1 MRPTQSVSLRAA
13 VGEEDRSMTVEVAG
27 ETAFVTES
35 SRGIGRGIALR
46 LAECGVEEVGVHY
59 HRNEAAAQETL
70 ELLRDRGAEA
80 FLVRGDLSNLED
92 TRLFFEIVGG
102 RLDSLAVFVSN
113 ARSGLDRFYE
123 PVMEVV
129 RPVTAMSIS
138 FVLADIDVTNAA
150 LLPGTE
156 SRIPYSVF
164 RIPSLYSLFSFHGST
179 QRRNSRR
186 TGPSILGAVSR
197 STGTDPST
205 P

>member
-1 MRPTQSVSLRAA
+1 
-13 VGEEDRSMTVEVAG
+13 MTVEVAG

-102 RLDSLAVFVSN
+102 RLDSLDVFVSN

-156 SRIPYSVF
+156 SRIPYSLFPLSILYF
-164 RIPSLYSLFSFHGST
+164 RFTVLRNDEIPDA
-179 QRRNSRR
+179 R
-186 TGPSILGAVSR
+186 GPSILGAVSR